1 MNSSFAVGSFQS
13 LNNLAPWLHVHY
25 RRFIATPDQ
34 SAPVPRIG
42 TQVLVGLPL
51 GRLP

>member
-1 MNSSFAVGSFQS
+1 
-13 LNNLAPWLHVHY
+13 
-25 RRFIATPDQ
+25 
-34 SAPVPRIG
+34 VPRIG